1 MIKSLWQKAW
11 PHVLAISIFLVIAI
25 VYCKPAL
32 QGKVLNQSD
41 VQHWK
46 GMAQQSFDY
55 KEKTGH
61 FPLWTNSA
69 FSGMPT
75 YNIAMESPYSFNP
88 TIGFLHNYV
97 FTLGLPK
104 PVNFFFLACLMTYLL
119 MMVAGVSPWIGILGA
134 ISYAYSTYDP
144 IIVAVGHDTKMI
156 CIAYAPAV
164 LAGLWLIF
172 KKRYLTGTVLLS
184 LFAAMIIWQTHIQVV
199 YYTFIVA
206 LFAGAGFLIQAI
218 INKETKHAVIAT
230 SLAAIS
236 GLIALGVNTA
246 NIWPVNE
253 LSKETMRGGRSEL
266 TDTTK
271 QDNNKSKGGLDKDY
285 AFLYGSYGIAETFT
299 FIVPGMYGGS
309 NGGAELKADSKFA
322 ERLMETFQ
330 VPEENAVQYANGSAY
345 WGKQPSHS
353 GPVYLGAIICLL
365 FVTGWFF

>member
-11 PHVLAISIFLVIAI
+11 PHVLAISIFLVIAV

-46 GMAQQSFDY
+46 GMAQQSFEY

-75 YNIAMESPYSFNP
+75 YNIAMESPYAFNP

-119 MMVAGVSPWIGILGA
+119 LMVAGVSPWIGILGA
-134 ISYAYSTYDP
+134 VSYAYSTYDP

-206 LFAGAGFLIQAI
+206 LFAGAGLLIQAI
-218 INKETKHAVIAT
+218 LNKESKHAIVAA
-230 SLAAIS
+230 SLAAVS

-253 LSKETMRGGRSEL
+253 LSKETMRGGLS
-266 TDTTK
+266 
-271 QDNNKSKGGLDKDY
+271 
-285 AFLYGSYGIAETFT
+285 
-299 FIVPGMYGGS
+299 
-309 NGGAELKADSKFA
+309 
-322 ERLMETFQ
+322 
-330 VPEENAVQYANGSAY
+330 
-345 WGKQPSHS
+345 
-353 GPVYLGAIICLL
+353 
-365 FVTGWFF
+365 